1 MAGLR
6 GLFPC
11 LLDLARL
18 TEVAE
23 LNGKAMMHNLKRRFM
38 LTKLT
43 SGEGA
48 GYNKNVIVNAYF
60 L

>member
-1 MAGLR
+1 
-6 GLFPC
+6 